1 MLNIEKELAALR
13 RMKVGQLQE
22 KWLEVFGEPTNG
34 RHKQWL
40 IKRIAWRMQAN
51 AYGGLSERAL
61 QRARELA
68 NDADLRLMPPKG
80 KSHDVRRTVRALPAS
95 FTDGSPLLLGMAIE
109 RIYKGQVIRVI
120 ARENG
125 FEYEGE
131 LFRSL
136 SAIAKHVTG
145 KHWNGFHF
153 FGLRNKKE
161 AAQ

>member
-13 RMKVGQLQE
+13 RMTVNQLQE
-22 KWLEVFGEPTNG
+22 KWLEVFGEPTSG

-68 NDADLRLMPPKG
+68 NDADLRLMPPRSKPVDTR
-80 KSHDVRRTVRALPAS
+80 KTVRAVPAS
-95 FTDGSPLLLGMAIE
+95 FSDGSPLLLGMAIE
-109 RIYKGQVIRVI
+109 RIYKGQIIRVI

-125 FEYEGE
+125 FEFEGE
-131 LFRSL
+131 LYRSL
-136 SAIAKHVTG
+136 SAIAKHITG
-145 KHWNGFHF
+145 KHWNGYHF
-153 FGLRNKKE
+153 FGLRNNKE
-161 AAQ
+161 ATK

>member
-13 RMKVGQLQE
+13 RMTVNQLQE
-22 KWLEVFGEPTNG
+22 KWLEVFGEPTGG

-68 NDADLRLMPPKG
+68 NDADLRLMPPNSKPVDTR
-80 KSHDVRRTVRALPAS
+80 KTIRAVPAS
-95 FTDGSPLLLGMAIE
+95 FSDGSPLLLGMAIE
-109 RIYKGQVIRVI
+109 RIYKGQIIRVI

-125 FEYEGE
+125 FEFEGE
-131 LFRSL
+131 LYRSL
-136 SAIAKHVTG
+136 SAIAKHITG
-145 KHWNGFHF
+145 KHWNGYHF
-153 FGLRNKKE
+153 FGLRNNKE
-161 AAQ
+161 AAK